1 MRITFT
7 LPASTRLASTLLA
20 SIVTTGLAVPALAQG
35 YAGCPPG
42 LAMKGNGCLPPGQ
55 AKKMTRG
62 YYASPPV
69 EVYQPPIAYVPAY
82 PDYYRPA
89 PDYYRPSGG
98 SLNLGVTLP
107 LP

>member
-7 LPASTRLASTLLA
+7 LLASTLLA
-20 SIVTTGLAVPALAQG
+20 SIVTMGIAVPALAQG

-62 YYASPPV
+62 YASPPV

-82 PDYYRPA
+82 PDYYRPG

-98 SLNLGVTLP
+98 SLNLGVTVP

>member
-7 LPASTRLASTLLA
+7 LLASTLLA
-20 SIVTTGLAVPALAQG
+20 SIVTMGLAVPALAQG

-62 YYASPPV
+62 YASPPV

-82 PDYYRPA
+82 PDYYRP
-89 PDYYRPSGG
+89 SGG
-98 SLNLGVTLP
+98 SLNLGVTVP